1 MNLTAGGNCP
11 VPTGELTIRVRTGVE
26 ADISAYRLGASGKV
40 SGDSDM
46 IFYGQ
51 RTCSDGA
58 VSLINDGVNTVYSVN
73 LSKINSAVDKI
84 AFACTCNSGL
94 TVSSLG
100 QIGIQ
105 VEQSSSMLV
114 SCSVDMSGR
123 TEAALILGEL
133 YRRNHE
139 WKFRFVSQGFNG
151 GLKPLAEHFG
161 VEVDDDQGQ
170 TPPLSTPP
178 PKPISLSKISLT
190 KNNPTISLTKRSDY
204 GLIKINLNWN
214 QRTNKNGMFGGI
226 FGSGNSA
233 IDLDL
238 GCFVRLKNGAQNV
251 IQAIGGR
258 FGDLDYD
265 PYVKLL
271 ADDRTGSST
280 DGEWMHINGQRWSEI
295 DEILVFAFIYD
306 GVPNWSETD
315 GVVTIH
321 VPNEPPVETRLT
333 EGGRSKGMCGIARL
347 INKDGVICVERVNR
361 YFSGH
366 RDLDGA
372 FGWGFR
378 WVAGSK

>member
-11 VPTGELTIRVRTGVE
+11 VPTGELVVRVQTSVE
-26 ADISAYRLGASGKV
+26 ADISAYRLSANGRV
-40 SGDSDM
+40 SSDADM

-51 RTCSDGA
+51 RSCRDGS
-58 VSLINDGVNTVYSVN
+58 VNLTNDGVNTSYSVSLGRVSN
-73 LSKINSAVDKI
+73 TVDKI
-84 AFACTCNSGL
+84 AFACTCSPGE
-94 TVSSLG
+94 TVASLG
-100 QIGIQ
+100 KISIQ
-105 VEQSSSMLV
+105 VEQFGSILV
-114 SCSVDMSGR
+114 SCTVDMYGR
-123 TEAALILGEL
+123 IEAALILGEL
-133 YRRNHE
+133 YRRNNE

-161 VEVDDDQGQ
+161 VEVDEEPGQ
-170 TPPLSTPP
+170 SQPTRPPTP
-178 PKPISLSKISLT
+178 KQVSLSKISLT
-190 KNNPTISLTKRSDY
+190 KNNPTVNLTKRNDY

-214 QRTNKNGMFGGI
+214 QGSDNNRGI
-226 FGSGNSA
+226 FGLSNDA
-233 IDLDL
+233 VDLDL
-238 GCFVRLKNGAQNV
+238 GCFVRLKNGELFV

-258 FGDLDYD
+258 FGELDYE

-280 DGEWMHINGQRWSEI
+280 TGEWLHINGKRWKEI

-306 GVPNWSETD
+306 GVPDWTKTD
-315 GVVTIH
+315 AVVTIH

-333 EGGRSKGMCGIARL
+333 EGGRSNGMCGISRL
-347 INKDGVICVERVNR
+347 INNNSVLCVERVNR

-366 RDLDGA
+366 RALDTA